1 MMRTTRAPDAFIDL
15 VCADQE
21 LVRAEFDAL
30 MRECWPDDPTGP
42 APHPP
47 APRLRSTTT
56 PDDTA
61 WVPAADRAPVA
72 DHDGSERAPPPAHR
86 RRAIRRW

>member
-15 VCADQE
+15 VCADEQ

-30 MRECWPDDPTGP
+30 MRECWPGDPPGP

-47 APRLRSTTT
+47 APRPRSTAA
-56 PDDTA
+56 PDETA
-61 WVPAADRAPVA
+61 WVPAASSAPPA
-72 DHDGSERAPPPAHR
+72 RRLGSERAPPPAHR
-86 RRAIRRW
+86 RAIRHR